1 MAWAHLYGCH
11 SKKATTRWTSHGS
24 HPARN
29 STRESASAAARRNE
43 CAKGLLMGRRIARCA
58 LSARFALVCL
68 TNQRSNQAEPR
79 SPTRRN
85 HGLQR
90 GGTTDSSDVGTDAA

>member
-43 CAKGLLMGRRIARCA
+43 CAKGLTLGRRIARCA
-58 LSARFALVCL
+58 LSARFARICL
-68 TNQRSNQAEPR
+68 RYQRSNSSAENGDR
-79 SPTRRN
+79 
-85 HGLQR
+85 QI
-90 GGTTDSSDVGTDAA
+90 GGTTDSADVGTDAG